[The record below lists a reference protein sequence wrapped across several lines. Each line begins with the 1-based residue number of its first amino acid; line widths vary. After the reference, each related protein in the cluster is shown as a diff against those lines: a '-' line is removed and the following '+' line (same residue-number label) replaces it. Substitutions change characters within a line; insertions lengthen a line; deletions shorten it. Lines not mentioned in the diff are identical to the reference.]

1 MKRHHNH
8 GLRKICGCPRRLWPK
23 CDHGWHLNFWHDG
36 KGYRFSLD
44 RRAGRHLTSK
54 TEALAEADVIRTAVR
69 MGTFGQAVSTP
80 QTLTVEELGRLY
92 FDRYIKVHRKASVKE
107 EQYRMNRL
115 CRTVVP
121 GPNGAPH
128 PFGSW
133 SAAVVTAGDLDA
145 YRGIVLSKSR
155 GIRGGTVSVNRC
167 LGLLRAMFNWA
178 VLKGYVERTPFKVGT
193 VTAVRMLKE
202 TPRHRR
208 LEPGEKERL
217 LAEAGP
223 HLRALIVAALET
235 CCRQGELLSLQL
247 RQVKWERSELHFP
260 ADKTKARRERFIP
273 ISQRL
278 QALHEMRRH
287 GPDGRVFGPDAYVFG
302 DEIGA
307 RVGSIKTAWRATCR
321 RAGIEDLNFHDLRRE
336 AGSRLLEGGMPEHYV
351 QRFLDHANLSTT
363 SRYLATT
370 RRGMHQVFKCSGNTS
385 KGRRRKLEKFASYL
399 QEMETELL
407 YAKVDQLEAGSPLA
421 RRRSTR

>member
-1 MKRHHNH
+1 
-8 GLRKICGCPRRLWPK
+8 
-23 CDHGWHLNFWHDG
+23 
-36 KGYRFSLD
+36 
-44 RRAGRHLTSK
+44 
-54 TEALAEADVIRTAVR
+54 
-69 MGTFGQAVSTP
+69 
-80 QTLTVEELGRLY
+80 
-92 FDRYIKVHRKASVKE
+92 
-107 EQYRMNRL
+107 MNRL

-370 RRGMHQVFKCSGNTS
+370 RRGMHQVFRQCPAPQGFLGHLIAREFSQEECRDGEARSGIGGGGS
-385 KGRRRKLEKFASYL
+385 PSGDRSGRRARSWGSVFGRAQARDGAAS
-399 QEMETELL
+399 
-407 YAKVDQLEAGSPLA
+407 AARGGS
-421 RRRSTR
+421 

>member
-23 CDHGWHLNFWHDG
+23 CDHGWHLNFWLNG
-36 KGYRFSLD
+36 TGYRFSLD
-44 RRAGRHLTSK
+44 RHAGHHLTSK
-54 TEALAEADVIRTAVR
+54 TEALAEADVIRAAVR
-69 MGTFGQAVSTP
+69 AGTFGQVATRP
-80 QTLTVEELGRLY
+80 ETLTLQELGLLY
-92 FDRYIKVHRKASVKE
+92 FDRYMKLHRKASVKE

-121 GPNGAPH
+121 GPNGASL

-133 SAAVVTAGDLDA
+133 SAASVTAGDLDA
-145 YRGIVLSKSR
+145 YRDIVLSTSR
-155 GIRGGTVSVNRC
+155 GIRGGIVSVNRC

-178 VLKGYVERTPFKVGT
+178 ILKGYVERTPFKVGT

-208 LEPGEKERL
+208 LELGEEERL
-217 LAEAGP
+217 LAEASP
-223 HLRALIVAALET
+223 HLTSLIIAALET
-235 CCRQGELLSLQL
+235 CCRQGELLSLQWG
-247 RQVKWERSELHFP
+247 QVKWERNELHFP

-278 QALHEMRRH
+278 KALLEMRRH
-287 GPDGRVFGPDAYVFG
+287 SPDAYVFG
-302 DEIGA
+302 NEIGE
-307 RVGSIKTAWRATCR
+307 RIGSVKTAWRATCR
-321 RAGIEDLNFHDLRRE
+321 RAGIDDLNFHDLRRE

-351 QRFLDHANLSTT
+351 QRFIDHANLSTT

-370 RRGMHQVFKCSGNTS
+370 RRGMHQVFRQYEQRQAEKTGKVC
-385 KGRRRKLEKFASYL
+385 KLFARKEES
-399 QEMETELL
+399 T
-407 YAKVDQLEAGSPLA
+407 VSLEAPSAADGDPNSLQ
-421 RRRSTR
+421 

>member
-23 CDHGWHLNFWHDG
+23 CDHGWHLNFKHCG
-36 KGYRFSLD
+36 THYRFSLD
-44 RRAGRHLTSK
+44 RHAGRHLTSK
-54 TEALAEADVIRTAVR
+54 AEALAEADVIRTAVR
-69 MGTFGQAVSTP
+69 AGNFGQSAPVP
-80 QTLTVEELGRLY
+80 QTLTLDQLGRLY
-92 FDRYIKVHRKASVKE
+92 FDRYMKVYRKASVKE
-107 EQYRMNRL
+107 EHYRMNRL

-121 GPNGAPH
+121 GPNGAPR

-133 SAAVVTAGDLDA
+133 SATSVTAGDLDA
-145 YRGIVLSKSR
+145 YRDIVLSASR
-155 GIRGGTVSVNRC
+155 GIRGGIVSVNRC

-178 VLKGYVERTPFKVGT
+178 ILKGYVERTPFKVGT

-208 LEPGEKERL
+208 LELGEEERL
-217 LAEAGP
+217 LAEASP
-223 HLRALIVAALET
+223 HLWALIVAALET
-235 CCRQGELLSLQL
+235 CCRQGELLSLQW
-247 RQVKWERSELHFP
+247 RQVKWERNELHFP

-278 QALHEMRRH
+278 RGLLDMRRH
-287 GPDGRVFGPDAYVFG
+287 GPDGHAFGPDAYVFG
-302 DEIGA
+302 NQIGE
-307 RVGSIKTAWRATCR
+307 RVGAVKTAWRATCR
-321 RAGIEDLNFHDLRRE
+321 RAGIDDLNFHDLRRE

-370 RRGMHQVFKCSGNTS
+370 RRGMHQVFRVYEQRQAEKTGKSC
-385 KGRRRKLEKFASYL
+385 KFVARKEGSTVSLETPSSSDGDPNSL
-399 QEMETELL
+399 Q
-407 YAKVDQLEAGSPLA
+407 
-421 RRRSTR
+421 